1 MEPVVTIDCGAIRV
15 GDLVLTPAK
24 ARNLAWQLVQAA
36 NVMTG
41 GEHCQ
46 RALTPADLP
55 PIEYERVE
63 LPKRKKRFG

>member
-1 MEPVVTIDCGAIRV
+1 MDPVVTIDCGAIRV

-36 NVMTG
+36 NTMTG

-46 RALTPADLP
+46 RAPADLP

>member
-1 MEPVVTIDCGAIRV
+1 
-15 GDLVLTPAK
+15 
-24 ARNLAWQLVQAA
+24 
-36 NVMTG
+36 VMTG
-41 GEHCQ
+41 AEHCQ

>member
-1 MEPVVTIDCGAIRV
+1 MDPVVTIDCGAIRV

-36 NVMTG
+36 NTMTG
-41 GEHCQ
+41 Q
-46 RALTPADLP
+46 ALPQASGADLP